1 MTKYITL
8 QKIILLIKTEFTICS
23 SEYLLFWHLSIC
35 ICTFHLR
42 TLEKDSIGVY
52 NQDGGGQMEIQIIEN
67 IKERVQV
74 VIKCRQMDNEIIRLK
89 NHIEMFDKKLQ
100 AKKDNEW
107 CFVRLLDVL
116 YFESVNNRI
125 FLYTKEDVMEVK
137 QRLYELEMI
146 LSDRD
151 FIRISKSVIININK
165 IKSLKPE
172 INRTILATMYNG
184 EQLFVS
190 RKYVPAIRS
199 LLSI

>member
-1 MTKYITL
+1 
-8 QKIILLIKTEFTICS
+8 
-23 SEYLLFWHLSIC
+23 
-35 ICTFHLR
+35 
-42 TLEKDSIGVY
+42 
-52 NQDGGGQMEIQIIEN
+52 
-67 IKERVQV
+67 
-74 VIKCRQMDNEIIRLK
+74 
-89 NHIEMFDKKLQ
+89 
-100 AKKDNEW
+100 
-107 CFVRLLDVL
+107 
-116 YFESVNNRI
+116 
-125 FLYTKEDVMEVK
+125 MEVK